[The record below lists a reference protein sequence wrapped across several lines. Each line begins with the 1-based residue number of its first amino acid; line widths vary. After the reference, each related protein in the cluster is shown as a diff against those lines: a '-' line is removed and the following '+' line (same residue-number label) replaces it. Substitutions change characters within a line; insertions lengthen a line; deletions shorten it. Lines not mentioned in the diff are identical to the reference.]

1 MSAPVVVTKLQ
12 RRIPD
17 KYQLMISPR
26 FLILVFLLFSLAGA
40 EKVWGQCTITIN
52 NNTAYTLPAGNNNAS
67 ICVNTNP
74 NRTTAIN
81 IGANTGV
88 TIIISSNTT
97 FTGAVNQS
105 GSAAYNVEVYG
116 RIRGDRTLNNGSSI
130 IIFNGGQYD
139 NIGSLT
145 VTNGILDIK
154 SGGTISRPVA
164 FSNSSSFFN
173 VGISTGAI
181 TLNGSSI
188 FSNSGNHSG
197 SLIMNG
203 TSSITNS
210 GTLDLSLLTIGSSS
224 LGIINTFS
232 GIITL
237 DQNSNL
243 SINAPFNNAGS
254 FSFIRANR
262 DLSIL
267 SGVTVTNTGAF
278 NVARDFENYGIF
290 NSPEGTLIVGRDLT
304 NDGVLNLGN
313 TQVGGNFINDNL
325 TTIAGSL
332 EVDGN
337 LENDGSGII
346 RPFNTNQCNTIFV
359 DGDIENDNT
368 NGITGSNLT
377 GPFRAPLIVNK
388 IPEDDG
394 LTGGAIVDPNL
405 DCSCGS
411 TFTNSGS
418 FKVPAGVTQITVKAW
433 GGGGKG
439 GDRDKNA
446 GRSGGGGAGAYSES
460 TITVTPGETIYY
472 SPGMGSTTTAAGQ
485 DSWVSRASNG
495 SSPLLLAK
503 GGNSVAKNTTNGAS
517 GGLAVQL
524 GSSINGSD
532 GENGGDGGDGGNS
545 PNGGNGG
552 KGAGNGNSNGENGD
566 SPGGGGGG
574 ANTNNDNQSRNGGNG
589 GNGLITFSYDC
600 NISIDPPG
608 GGCWRYIDDGTS
620 SGVVIIE
627 FFKDCTWDAPQG
639 LLEFEVLAIGGGGGG
654 GVRSGGGGGG
664 GGLVHARANIS
675 TRFPFGLPASSTF
688 DILIGEGGNGST
700 SRNQRGG
707 SGGSTSFDLTGDYEV
722 ISGGGGGG
730 GSDHNSGNDSNR
742 SGSNGSV
749 SSFKTETAGFINV
762 GSRLF
767 GGSGGGAG
775 HGSNSPGIGNSNGKN
790 GGRADKHA
798 GGGGGGAASVGNQ
811 ADKEKDGGDGG
822 AGLIISEFDNRIY
835 SAGGGGGSMN
845 DDEPERGYGGTNLRG
860 GNGGYD
866 EGGSA
871 IQGEDG
877 TTPGSGGGGG
887 GHDENIG
894 GGRGAKGVVIV
905 RYEIARILPVEYLYF
920 KADFNSFL
928 RSGELS
934 WATAQEWENSHFEIE
949 RSVNNVKD
957 WEQIGQIDGAGYSD
971 RPVEYEFQDLNLPLA
986 GGNIFYRLKQVD
998 LKGLFTYSITKAIQV
1013 SPLAGTT
1020 NWRVYPN
1027 PTTGDF
1033 INLEMLDK
1041 EAFRDEKITVRVIS
1055 VTGQS
1060 DLIEAYSPAQ
1070 LSGELSNAL
1079 SGKSA
1084 GVYTL
1089 EITWGKKK
1097 EYHKVILNR

>member
-1 MSAPVVVTKLQ
+1 VRV
-12 RRIPD
+12 
-17 KYQLMISPR
+17 
-26 FLILVFLLFSLAGA
+26 
-40 EKVWGQCTITIN
+40 N
-52 NNTAYTLPAGNNNAS
+52 GNF
-67 ICVNTNP
+67 
-74 NRTTAIN
+74 
-81 IGANTGV
+81 NTG
-88 TIIISSNTT
+88 
-97 FTGAVNQS
+97 
-105 GSAAYNVEVYG
+105 
-116 RIRGDRTLNNGSSI
+116 
-130 IIFNGGQYD
+130 
-139 NIGSLT
+139 T
-145 VTNGILDIK
+145 VTYTTTNRISINVC
-154 SGGTISRPVA
+154 GGN
-164 FSNSSSFFN
+164 F
-173 VGISTGAI
+173 GGAI
-181 TLNGSSI
+181 TLNNPLSTLTVAPSRTYSGSIAVTNGSVTNNGTI
-188 FSNSGNHSG
+188 SNTVTLSNSSTYTNSGTQSGAVNVNTTGGTGYVNIGTQSGNVTLNGSAAIYTITPTGVQNGGAVTVTNGSVINSGTNSRDITLSNSSTYSNSGVHNGNVILNSALSSFNNSGTQSGELTLNG
-197 SLIMNG
+197 SL
-203 TSSITNS
+203 TNS
-210 GTLDLSLLTIGSSS
+210 GTLNLSSLTINESS
-224 LGIINTFS
+224 LGITNTTS
-232 GIITL
+232 GIISL
-237 DQNSNL
+237 NQNSDL
-243 SINAPFNNAGS
+243 SLNAPFNNAGS
-254 FSFIRANR
+254 FSFTTNNR
-262 DLSIL
+262 NFLIA
-267 SGVTVTNTGAF
+267 SGVIVTNTGTF
-278 NVARDFENYGIF
+278 SVRRDFLNKGTF
-290 NSPEGTLIVGRDLT
+290 NSSGGTLTVGRDIL
-304 NDGVLNLGN
+304 NDEDATLNLGN
-313 TQVGGNFINDNL
+313 TTVTRNFENDGL
-325 TTIAGSL
+325 ITLAGSL
-332 EVDGN
+332 EISSDLIN
-337 LENDGSGII
+337 SNNNDSEI
-346 RPFNTNQCNTIFV
+346 RPFNTAQCNTIRV
-359 DGDIENDNT
+359 DGDFENDK
-368 NGITGSNLT
+368 GIITGSNLT

-418 FKVPAGVTQITVKAW
+418 FIVPAGVTQITMKAW

-460 TITVTPGETIYY
+460 TLTVTPGETLYY
-472 SPGMGSTTTAAGQ
+472 LSGAGSTTTDPGGE
-485 DSWVSRASNG
+485 SWVSRASDG
-495 SSPLLLAK
+495 SNPILLAK
-503 GGNSVAKNTTNGAS
+503 GGLSVPNNDEVGALGGNKLQGVGTGTS
-517 GGLAVQL
+517 GG
-524 GSSINGSD
+524 NGSD
-532 GENGGDGGDGGNS
+532 GGGNGGDGGDS
-545 PNGGNGG
+545 PNGGSGG
-552 KGAGNGNSNGENGD
+552 PGANSNNSAGSAGD

-574 ANTNNDNQSRNGGNG
+574 AKTNNNGNTRNGGFG
-589 GNGLITFSYDC
+589 GNGQVTFSYSC
-600 NISIDPPG
+600 EESVDPPG

-949 RSVNNVKD
+949 RFVNNVKD
-957 WEQIGQIDGAGYSD
+957 WELIGQMDGAGYSD

-998 LKGLFTYSITKAIQV
+998 LKGQFTYSITKAIQV

-1055 VTGQS
+1055 VKGQS